1 MIEKNVI
8 KIIADV
14 HCPWLRTPLSG
25 QAKVA
30 VKGDT
35 LTITLPYY
43 LGGYEAEYA
52 ERVQHACMVDKR
64 NYSVEIKYQVPSY
77 QTQLPNIKVH
87 QVKNLIA
94 VSSGKGGVGKT
105 TTTCHL
111 AWQLAKMGAKVGVF
125 DADMYG
131 PNVPLMMG
139 TASQE
144 AHTTPNNQF
153 MPIDCHG
160 MSTMSLAYLIDPE
173 KPMVWRGPMLSKT
186 LLQIL
191 MQTKWPPL
199 DYLFIDLPPGT
210 GDTQLTLAQK
220 IPLTGAVVV
229 TTPHPMA
236 QADALKGIKMFEKVN
251 VPLFGQVVNM
261 ASQACQQCGH
271 VNDDLL
277 AQASTATTEQVS
289 VLGQVPYAERYAR
302 ALGESEDNYH
312 QTYDPIAAKL
322 ITNMVKLPKHRSS
335 NIPTITTE

>member
-1 MIEKNVI
+1 MVDKNVI
-8 KIIADV
+8 KIIKDV
-14 HCPWLRTPLSG
+14 CCPWLGQPLAEH
-25 QAKVA
+25 AKVTA
-30 VKGDT
+30 AGDA
-35 LTITLPYY
+35 LSVSLPYC
-43 LGGYEAEYA
+43 LGDDQNELLKRIAQTLQANEYKY
-52 ERVQHACMVDKR
+52 VVKISQH
-64 NYSVEIKYQVPSY
+64 VPSY

-105 TTTCHL
+105 TTACHL
-111 AWQLAKMGAKVGVF
+111 AWQLSKMGAKVGVF

-139 TASQE
+139 SAGKE
-144 AHTTPNNQF
+144 AVANANNQF

-191 MQTKWPPL
+191 MQTKWPAL

-220 IPLTGAVVV
+220 IPLTGAIVVS
-229 TTPHPMA
+229 TPHPMA

-251 VPLFGQVVNM
+251 VPILGQVINM
-261 ASQACQQCGH
+261 VPGACQQCGYLDEQAGKLSAA
-271 VNDDLL
+271 VNQ
-277 AQASTATTEQVS
+277 QAK
-289 VLGQVPYAERYAR
+289 VLGQVPYAERFAH
-302 ALGESEDNYH
+302 ALGAGDASY
-312 QTYDPIAAKL
+312 QSTYGPIAAKL
-322 ITNMVKLPKHRSS
+322 IASMLELPRHTSS